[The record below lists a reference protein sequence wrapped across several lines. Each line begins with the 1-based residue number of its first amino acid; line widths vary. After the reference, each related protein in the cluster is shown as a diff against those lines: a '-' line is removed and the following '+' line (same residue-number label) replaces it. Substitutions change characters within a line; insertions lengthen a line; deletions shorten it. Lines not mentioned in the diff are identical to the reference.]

1 MKNQIA
7 IMIMSMVLSVAVF
20 VSATSS
26 GSVNSVPQKAF
37 GQSTVDSTN
46 EGNTNTTS
54 NTRNNNNNRG
64 YSTTDKNI
72 VAVTSAI
79 ATNNSGITP
88 SNNATET
95 IPTITVHDVLNSTYL
110 ASKGNDPDGS
120 ERRVNRAIRD
130 RVNDLLHTVVRSN
143 ATITST
149 ANITNEFTNES
160 ITINNNT
167 RFLEILPDQLRIALD
182 KIRTISQPA
191 NPTLEV
197 QTQIETVCVANS
209 ISFAD
214 CNIKIK
220 IR

>member
-37 GQSTVDSTN
+37 GQSTVESTN

-54 NTRNNNNNRG
+54 NTRSNNNNRG

-88 SNNATET
+88 SNATET

-120 ERRVNRAIRD
+120 ERRVIRAIRD

>member
-130 RVNDLLHTVVRSN
+130 RV
-143 ATITST
+143 
-149 ANITNEFTNES
+149 
-160 ITINNNT
+160 
-167 RFLEILPDQLRIALD
+167 
-182 KIRTISQPA
+182 KISY
-191 NPTLEV
+191 
-197 QTQIETVCVANS
+197 
-209 ISFAD
+209 
-214 CNIKIK
+214 